1 MKARI
6 CVIITFVLLAVL
18 LVACSV
24 PVRVVEGQGALA
36 EETADGCGPGSVCVT
51 VTPIP
56 TPTCPCPTC
65 PVVGPTPTGTPVT
78 PTATPQPSKP
88 ACWDPYLDT
97 LGVTVER
104 RNGEWE
110 LVAAWTTTNGQWD
123 PVIACAKAWQTDQL
137 GGDHNAFARAQI
149 DNSLPMPGVTMALI
163 WPGGGDT
170 RITDGTGWN
179 NMPLA
184 GQNWNPANGP
194 GPYTMFVF
202 GGDKL
207 NGFGMPNNQHVSF
220 FGVWQ
225 RKPSL
230 QEFDSKMMGAAMPQ
244 SSIGVTQSAA
254 TQTGGR
260 MIGVEIGGLS
270 GTVNIYVTVP

>member
-1 MKARI
+1 
-6 CVIITFVLLAVL
+6 
-18 LVACSV
+18 
-24 PVRVVEGQGALA
+24 
-36 EETADGCGPGSVCVT
+36 
-51 VTPIP
+51 
-56 TPTCPCPTC
+56 
-65 PVVGPTPTGTPVT
+65 
-78 PTATPQPSKP
+78 
-88 ACWDPYLDT
+88 
-97 LGVTVER
+97 
-104 RNGEWE
+104 
-110 LVAAWTTTNGQWD
+110 
-123 PVIACAKAWQTDQL
+123 
-137 GGDHNAFARAQI
+137 
-149 DNSLPMPGVTMALI
+149 
-163 WPGGGDT
+163 
-170 RITDGTGWN
+170 
-179 NMPLA
+179 
-184 GQNWNPANGP
+184 
-194 GPYTMFVF
+194 MFVF